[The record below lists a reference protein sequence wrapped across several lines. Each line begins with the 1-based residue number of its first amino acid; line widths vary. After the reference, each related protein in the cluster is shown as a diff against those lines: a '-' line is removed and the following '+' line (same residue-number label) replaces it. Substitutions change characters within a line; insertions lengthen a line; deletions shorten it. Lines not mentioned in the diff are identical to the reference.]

1 MSFAESMKR
10 IRIKKGMSQADLEK
24 QSGISQSAISSI
36 ERGERSPTEE
46 TMRML
51 SAALHTSLAD
61 MLEPQEKKPAD
72 PAGVLDEDMVSL
84 LVDLSVRKQRYLI
97 QFDIICGHH
106 IVWQNCA
113 ELLLHFNDIEIYIG
127 SIVKA

>member
-84 LVDLSVRKQRYLI
+84 LVDLSDQEAQRVRD
-97 QFDIICGHH
+97 FVSGIIAGR
-106 IVWQNCA
+106 A
-113 ELLLHFNDIEIYIG
+113 
-127 SIVKA
+127 K